1 MENLREHLTEALGRS
16 TQTINEGN
24 YKSSVNPKDIHW
36 PLTPGVDYEG
46 SFGVIIGE
54 AWNINKRNPRT
65 QAENLIAS
73 MGLDIENDV
82 EDVIGTDEY
91 SRDQWENGGDF
102 VYFYA
107 PMFGVNAYVFDNDGT
122 GVRVIK

>member
-1 MENLREHLTEALGRS
+1 MENLLEHLEGALGA
-16 TQTINEGN
+16 TKIINEGS

-36 PLTPGVDYEG
+36 PLTPGIDYEG
-46 SFGVIIGE
+46 QFGVIIGE
-54 AWNINKRNPRT
+54 AWNINKLNKKV

-73 MGLDIENDV
+73 MGLNIENDL
-82 EDVIGTDEY
+82 DDIIGYDEY
-91 SRDQWENGGDF
+91 SNDQWENGGDF

-107 PMFGVNAYVFDNDGT
+107 PMFGVSAFVFDNDGT